1 MARTLVE
8 ALKQGRY
15 RNASDAIVGA
25 EFNRQVDEETRN
37 AAADRMRNFQ
47 FDVRSRGQQF
57 VENGTASNKLRD
69 YVLGKDEFLDSEIL
83 SELQTLDSSFD
94 VVAGLN
100 DTLFPAGA
108 SGNNQ
113 VALAGFGYDN
123 LKKTVDLDLMSRTP
137 DGVKQVPVTEGGKPY
152 ALGGTIQEIGT
163 PQFDSALRTYQTNLV
178 GGVGDS
184 SFTFANT
191 GAGRRNQRS
200 PLVNKILSNRNYEP
214 TEVELE
220 ELKKD
225 PYVLKLFED
234 QELGDGSQLGGP
246 GTFNP
251 EGQASGKNRAVI
263 EGTLRGTLQEQA
275 DQLVGIGIDTKPMS
289 EEDIKSG
296 DIRYLD
302 DPEVENLLP
311 GVIGS
316 RYKSSRDQVKNLLAQ
331 FSDDGTK
338 EGIKRGDRVVRYQ
351 IEQLEGDMVAA
362 INYAKGEKL
371 NTIKDVEAGIKKGE
385 LLLRDKRLS
394 DTQRQ
399 EIEDKI
405 AKDKQLL
412 STTSEDVAKSKNKEI
427 PEIDLTTI
435 IRNAQ
440 ERSRV
445 EGVADFSGFD
455 KQARSNIYFATVS
468 RVAPDM
474 LDNPNFWA
482 SMNSLMS
489 TGMMPTE
496 LDLYEA
502 QLTRKANDPNKPAS
516 TQKFLDNALFR
527 EAQNYFSEISTY
539 SANQLENAIQD
550 PKFNIRLNG
559 FASYVRT
566 DADTIEKIERSDVIF
581 QEAYTSF
588 VKGKAVDGISGTLAQ
603 LFRGSPTT
611 GPLDPKT
618 ARIFMRVRD
627 NTTGNVVLIKND
639 QAGLELKRKIQAGQ
653 AFVESIE
660 VVDARGSQRGRTL
673 TGSDIAQLGE
683 MAVMALLPSAMIT
696 GSRLGD

>member
-8 ALKQGRY
+8 ALKEGRY
-15 RNASDAIVGA
+15 RNASEAVIGA
-25 EFNRQVDEETRN
+25 EFNRQVDEETR
-37 AAADRMRNFQ
+37 AAAKQRMQNFQ
-47 FDVRSRGQQF
+47 LDVRNRGQQF

-69 YVLGKDEFLDSEIL
+69 YVLGKNEFLDTEIL
-83 SELQTLDSSFD
+83 SELQTLDNSFD
-94 VVAGLN
+94 VVSGLN

-251 EGQASGKNRAVI
+251 EGQASGKNRRVI

-302 DPEVENLLP
+302 DTEVEDLLP

-338 EGIKRGDRVVRYQ
+338 EGIKRGNRVIRYQ

-371 NTIKDVEAGIKKGE
+371 NTIKDVKAGIKKGE

-427 PEIDLTTI
+427 PETDLTTI

-482 SMNSLMS
+482 SMNSLLS

-496 LDLYEA
+496 LDLYKT
-502 QLTRKANDPNKPAS
+502 QLDTAKSNKPSS
-516 TQKFLDNALFR
+516 TQKFLDNELFR
-527 EAQNYFSEISTY
+527 KAQGYFSKVSTY
-539 SANQLENAIQD
+539 SANQLENEIQKPD
-550 PKFNIRLNG
+550 FNIELNG

-566 DADTIEKIERSDVIF
+566 DADTLEKIERSDVIF
-581 QEAYTSF
+581 QEAYTAF

-603 LFRGSPTT
+603 IFRGSPTS

-639 QAGLELKRKIQAGQ
+639 QAGLELKRKIQGGQ
-653 AFVESIE
+653 AFVESIQ
-660 VVDARGSQRGRTL
+660 VVDARGSQRGRNL
-673 TGSDIAQLGE
+673 TGGDIAQLGE